1 MKLLL
6 LLLPLMILLSSGSCK
21 KEDVETD
28 TTPADIELTPKS
40 LLVIGNSNDF
50 GVSLF
55 GKIADD
61 KRSDN
66 LIISPLSASAALT
79 MLMNGSDGNTSL
91 QISEMLGYSTGV
103 SVDEINQSYRSLTD
117 QLLSV
122 DPEVDINLANAAFY
136 RSGFT
141 IKPSFITTLREQFGA
156 GAEGLDFRLP
166 SAVEAINSWAEE
178 NTSGKITEVIDQIS
192 EETVL
197 FLMNALYFNGSW
209 TREFDTENTVPMP
222 FYSDEGDEFDV
233 MTMNGITDAKLLH
246 SEGFSAVEIPYGRT
260 NFSMVVIVPDN
271 SLASFAGSFTGHL
284 YRTITGEFDQKA
296 EFSDVEVSMPLF
308 SFHFEEMLND
318 HLKTLGMTDAF
329 DPHVADLTGISDD
342 DLFVEFVKQNSFIQ
356 VDERGSEAA
365 AVTTIGI
372 GVTSIPDPDPRFVA
386 DRPFVFL
393 IRERISNTILFIGQ
407 VTDPS

>member
-21 KEDVETD
+21 KEGAETD
-28 TTPADIELTPKS
+28 TTPADIELTTKS
-40 LLVIGNSNDF
+40 LLVIGKSNDF

-66 LIISPLSASAALT
+66 VIISPLSASAALT

-91 QISEMLGYSTGV
+91 QISEMLGYNTGV

-141 IKPSFITTLREQFGA
+141 IKPSFITTLRELFGA

-222 FYSDEGDEFDV
+222 FYPDEGDGFDV
-233 MTMNGITDAKLLH
+233 VTMNGITDAKLLH

>member
-1 MKLLL
+1 
-6 LLLPLMILLSSGSCK
+6 MILLSSGSCK
-21 KEDVETD
+21 KEGAETD
-28 TTPADIELTPKS
+28 TTPADIELTTKS
-40 LLVIGNSNDF
+40 LLVIGKSNDF

-66 LIISPLSASAALT
+66 VIISPLSASAALT
-79 MLMNGSDGNTSL
+79 MLINGSDGNTSL
-91 QISEMLGYSTGV
+91 QISEMLGYSPGV
-103 SVDEINQSYRSLTD
+103 SVDEINQSYRSLTA

-122 DPEVDINLANAAFY
+122 DQEVDINLANAAFY

-156 GAEGLDFRLP
+156 EARGLDFRLP
-166 SAVEAINSWAEE
+166 SAVETINSWAEE
-178 NTSGKITEVIDQIS
+178 NTSGKIREVIDQIS

-222 FYSDEGDEFDV
+222 FYPDEGDGFDV
-233 MTMNGITDAKLLH
+233 VTMNGITDAKLLH

-271 SLASFAGSFTGHL
+271 SLASFTGSFTGHL